1 MPKDRIVAKRP
12 QSRTEE
18 LLNVITHGTGAVLAI
33 AGCVVLIVFSA
44 IKRNWI
50 SLMSSIVY
58 GVSMVSLYGCSTLY
72 HAVKNLRAKAVLR
85 VFDLSAIFLLIAG
98 TYTPFL
104 LLGIR
109 GAKGWILFSIIW
121 IAAVVGIIFTA
132 SGSAWFEKWS
142 AVYYLAIG
150 WFAVIVMR
158 PLVSTLSL
166 SALLL
171 LLLGGLCYSIGIP
184 FLLSRFR
191 YAHCIWH
198 LFVLGGSALHFCSIL
213 PLIA

>member
-1 MPKDRIVAKRP
+1 MPKERITAKRP

-18 LLNVITHGTGAVLAI
+18 FFNTITHGAGALLAL
-33 AGCVVLIVFSA
+33 AGCVVMIVLAATRRNAMALLSA
-44 IKRNWI
+44 
-50 SLMSSIVY
+50 IVY

-72 HAVKNLRAKAVLR
+72 HAVKNLHAKAVLR

-104 LLGIR
+104 LLGLR
-109 GAKGWILFSIIW
+109 GLRGWVLFSVIW
-121 IAAVVGIIFTA
+121 AAALLGILLTA
-132 SGSAWFEKWS
+132 TGSVWFEKWS
-142 AVYYLAIG
+142 AFYYLGIG
-150 WFAVIVMR
+150 WLAIAVLR
-158 PLVSTLSL
+158 PLAG
-166 SALLL
+166 ALPMPALL
-171 LLLGGLCYSIGIP
+171 LLLGGGLCYSAGVP

-198 LFVLGGSALHFCSIL
+198 LFVIGGSALHFCSVL